1 MANYHV
7 NIQDPFLKIM
17 HARSVTKPCQT
28 LCSPWISVCQAPLSW
43 DFSGKNTG
51 VGCHALLQGIFLTQG
66 LNPHLLQVPCIAG

>member
-66 LNPHLLQVPCIAG
+66 LNPGLLCLLH